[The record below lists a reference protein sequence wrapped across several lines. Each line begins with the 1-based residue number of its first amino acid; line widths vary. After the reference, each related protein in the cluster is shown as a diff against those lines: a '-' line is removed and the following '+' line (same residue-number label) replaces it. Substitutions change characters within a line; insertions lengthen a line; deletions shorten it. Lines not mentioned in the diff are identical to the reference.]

1 MARLLVAADLSSL
14 AQRTLAER
22 LAVTAQAHGHEAIV
36 VQDAPLTACKDADA
50 AICLLDGLA
59 PGGLPV
65 AIAATAHALNL
76 PTLALHTQALPDSL
90 ASLFTQAVAVTRE
103 QDFAAALPAFYAQVR
118 PFAGK
123 LVRDQVPRIVREAGH
138 HVQFREAAPDER
150 ARYLKRKVADEAA
163 ELLEADPGAE
173 REEVADLL
181 EALEALLR
189 VRGFDR
195 GDLKLV
201 KEAKRKRRG
210 GFERF
215 LIVESASTVTAPTP
229 PALPDPDARF
239 GSEPF
244 ALSPPPAA
252 TAWPSEEPVR
262 RDPVVEE
269 PETAFTFPNIEEE
282 PVSAAA
288 LEPEREPAPEPEV
301 ALPSWLGIE
310 ATPTNS
316 PVAAAPTPFPPP
328 THVAPPAPVSHFHP
342 APPAPSPADTFQVPS
357 WLSAA
362 PIPAANP
369 PPAPSPTP
377 APTTTYE
384 PEPLP
389 FQAPTIPSFRP
400 EKPAPLPP
408 GRRANLWNLGSKG
421 EPQEIPEVYD
431 DPDRVQPHIREI

>member
-1 MARLLVAADLSSL
+1 MARFLVAADLASL
-14 AQRTLAER
+14 AQRALAER
-22 LAVTAQAHGHEAIV
+22 LAATVQAQGHEAVV
-36 VQDAPLTACKDADA
+36 VQDAPLTACKEADA
-50 AICLLDGLA
+50 AICLLDGTA

-76 PTLALHTQALPDSL
+76 PTMALHTQALPDSL

-138 HVQFREAAPDER
+138 QVQFREAAPDER

-195 GDLKLV
+195 SDLKLV

-215 LIVESASTVTAPTP
+215 LIVESASTVTPPPAP
-229 PALPDPDARF
+229 PALPDPVHDSIPRV
-239 GSEPF
+239 EPV
-244 ALSPPPAA
+244 AMPPTPVA
-252 TAWPSEEPVR
+252 TAWPSQEPVR
-262 RDPVVEE
+262 RAPVVEDPE
-269 PETAFTFPNIEEE
+269 PTFALPSIEEE
-282 PVSAAA
+282 PVAVV
-288 LEPEREPAPEPEV
+288 EPETERDPAPEPEI
-301 ALPSWLGIE
+301 AMPSWLGIE
-310 ATPTNS
+310 
-316 PVAAAPTPFPPP
+316 PTPASAPAPEPP
-328 THVAPPAPVSHFHP
+328 THFHP
-342 APPAPSPADTFQVPS
+342 TTPATAPADAFQVPA

-369 PPAPSPTP
+369 PPAPVPTP
-377 APTTTYE
+377 TPTTTYD

-389 FQAPTIPSFRP
+389 FQAPAIPSFRP
-400 EKPAPLPP
+400 EKLAPIPA
-408 GRRANLWNLGSKG
+408 GRRATLWNLGTKG
-421 EPQEIPEVYD
+421 EPQEIPAVYD
-431 DPDRVQPHIREI
+431 DPDRVEPHIREI